1 MADGEIAEFMPM
13 ESLPSLYTP
22 DLFTN
27 EQEKFDAAME
37 LHRHIVRTIES
48 SWREASRSFRL
59 NDTILVSI
67 ANYVDSGVLNSV
79 RGGFAKLSV
88 LGENYAQLLEEEL
101 SGELHCELQV
111 RLVHDSTAS
120 ALYFDGEENAV
131 CITLGTGFG
140 VGFPNIRI

>member
-1 MADGEIAEFMPM
+1 M
-13 ESLPSLYTP
+13 ESIPALYTP
-22 DLFTN
+22 DDYSD
-27 EQEKFDAAME
+27 EREKYAAALE

-48 SWREASRSFRL
+48 SWREASRSYPL
-59 NDTILVSI
+59 SDNILVSI
-67 ANYVDSGVLNSV
+67 ANYVDSGALNSV

-101 SGELHCELQV
+101 SSELHCELKV

-140 VGFPNIRI
+140 VGFPNIKI